1 MSRKKTTTEHTERK
15 RRDNG
20 KHEGVIMPVPATAVE
35 LPESYGGFL
44 VEIKEQIKKE
54 RLKAVI
60 AANSALVLMYWNIG
74 RSILDRQN
82 SEGWGT
88 KVIDRLSVD
97 LKDEFPEMNGFS
109 ARNLKYMRKFAEN
122 WPDISIVQE
131 VLAQISWY
139 HNLALLE
146 KLKDEQLRLW
156 YARQSIENVWSRNI
170 LAIQIQDLR
179 RTKF

>member
-1 MSRKKTTTEHTERK
+1 
-15 RRDNG
+15 
-20 KHEGVIMPVPATAVE
+20 MPVPATAVE
-35 LPESYGGFL
+35 LPKSYGGFL

-97 LKDEFPEMNGFS
+97 LKDEFPAMNGFS

-156 YARQSIENVWSRNI
+156 YARQSI
-170 LAIQIQDLR
+170 QDLR